1 MHTHVRGVEYSLTRK
16 ASAMSK
22 DKVVILATVG
32 HSIFSYVGQN
42 FKDLSA
48 TGVTFP

>member
-1 MHTHVRGVEYSLTRK
+1 MRGAEYSLKRN

-22 DKVVILATVG
+22 NKVVILAIFG
-32 HSIFSYVGQN
+32 LSIFSYVGQH
-42 FKDLSA
+42 FKALSA